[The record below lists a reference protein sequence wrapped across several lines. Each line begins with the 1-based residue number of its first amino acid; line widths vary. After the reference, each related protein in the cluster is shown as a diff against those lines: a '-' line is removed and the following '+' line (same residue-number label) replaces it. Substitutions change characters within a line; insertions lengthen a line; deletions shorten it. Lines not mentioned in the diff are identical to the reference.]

1 MKEKLEKSRV
11 LITGG
16 AGFIGSNLVESMLEA
31 GNSVVCLD
39 NFSTGKR
46 ENLATFHDNPHFT
59 LIEGDIRDYE
69 TCRKAASG
77 VDYIFHHAAL
87 GSVPRSISDPISSI
101 EVNIVGFV
109 KMLHVAVEL
118 KIRRFIYATS
128 SSVYGDHTGLP
139 KIEEH
144 IGKQLS
150 PYALTKYFDELIAE
164 NFAKLYGIEV
174 IGLRYFNVF
183 GRRQDPESAYAA
195 VIPKFVKTMMR
206 HQSPVIYGDGSY
218 SRDFT
223 YIDNVILANHLAALS
238 ENKDALNTVFNIA
251 HGEGTSLNDLLYMIR
266 NYLGEYDKKVLDIE
280 PSYGPVRAGDI
291 PHSLGSVE
299 KARMILGYS
308 PVYNVEKGLRD
319 AIGWYW
325 NNL

>member
-31 GNSVVCLD
+31 GNWVVCLD

-46 ENLATFHDNPHFT
+46 ENLAAFHENPRFT

-77 VDYIFHHAAL
+77 AEYIFHHAAL
-87 GSVPRSISDPISSI
+87 GSVPRSISDPVTSV

-109 KMLHVAVEL
+109 KMLHVAREL
-118 KIRRFIYATS
+118 KVRRFIYATS

-139 KIEEH
+139 KIEEY
-144 IGKQLS
+144 IGKPLS
-150 PYALTKYFDELIAE
+150 PYAITKYFDELIAE

-174 IGLRYFNVF
+174 TGLRYFNVF

-195 VIPKFVKTMMR
+195 VIPKFVKTMMS

-223 YIDNVILANHLAALS
+223 YIDNVVRANHLAALS
-238 ENKDALNTVFNIA
+238 ENKDAINAVFNIA
-251 HGEGTSLNDLLYMIR
+251 HGEATSLNDLFYMIR
-266 NYLGEYDKKVLDIE
+266 NCLGEYDKKVLDID
-280 PSYGPVRAGDI
+280 PSYGPVRKGDI
-291 PHSLGSVE
+291 PHSLGSIE

-308 PVYNVEKGLRD
+308 PVSNVEKGLMD
-319 AIGWYW
+319 AIDWYW